1 MKKLLLV
8 SISIVF
14 ALAIQAQKKWQK
26 TGIQLPAPICYA
38 SDEVAHHFTSPPED
52 FLKRLKS
59 SEEKTSDI
67 IVTYIDFPEDAET
80 AFEYAVSIWEYQIK
94 STIPIYMEAI
104 WSDLETGVLGS
115 CSPSVFF
122 ENFDSAPLKDHY
134 YPIALVEKM
143 EGMEISNSSSPDIYA
158 EFSSNI
164 SWYYGTDGNTP
175 LTQYDFVSIVLHEIA
190 HGLGFTGF
198 FFEHD
203 ELGGYGAGL
212 EYPAAFD
219 EYVYNSD
226 DNQLVDTSL
235 FVNHT
240 AELLEELTSNYLYFK
255 SETALTSSSDNQYP
269 RLYAPSTYDE
279 GSSVYHLNESTY
291 LAGDS
296 NSLMTPFAGKG
307 EAIHDPGSHV
317 MGIFADIGWVYT
329 SIIHEELD
337 DFETVSSPIEVIATI
352 HSDSELDSTSLFV
365 IYTTSTFEDSSNSLN
380 LVFSEERDAFVA
392 IFPSLGNGVIKYY
405 LSVSNISGL
414 EFHLPAQAPNQF
426 FSFNIGPDNTPP
438 EIVHSPI
445 KFLLESDPAATFEVT
460 ATDNIGIETVKIEY
474 QINNQETN
482 EILLSP
488 AGNDLFTGNFNFDG
502 LVDGDSISYR
512 VIAIDSSSN
521 SNSQTLPALS
531 NFTFYIEGVY
541 DAVNSYDNDFNTASR
556 DFISPDFYIDTEVN
570 FDNGAMHSPHPYP
583 SPDMNDAY
591 YIFSTMLKYP
601 IILSKYKK
609 MTFREIVLVEPG
621 EEESVFGDDDFWDF
635 VIIEGSK
642 NGTDNWLPLVDG
654 YDSRNND
661 YWETYYNNYIVGTN
675 SLAVGKKGLYVNREI
690 NLLENG
696 NFNENDTIF
705 IRFSLFSDP
714 YANGWGWVIDDLTI
728 QDPPTFN
735 SSIAAVPVQLMVF
748 PNPTTNKLNIQARF
762 DKHISSVQ
770 LSLINSTGQII
781 TKKTLNANDN
791 SITEILD
798 MSQLQA
804 GLYVVNLRLE
814 DGQVITSKVLKTSN

>member
-8 SISIVF
+8 SIIIISTLCVK
-14 ALAIQAQKKWQK
+14 AQKKWQK

-67 IVTYIDFPEDAET
+67 IVTYIDFPEEAET

-94 STIPIYMEAI
+94 STIPIYMEAT

-115 CSPSVFF
+115 CSPSFF
-122 ENFDSAPLKDHY
+122 YENFDSAPLKDHY

-198 FFEHD
+198 FYEHSD
-203 ELGGYGAGL
+203 LGAYGSGL
-212 EYPAAFD
+212 EHPAVFD
-219 EYVYNSD
+219 EYVYNSE

-240 AELLEELTSNYLYFK
+240 AGLLEELTSNYLYFK
-255 SETALTSSSDNQYP
+255 SETALTSSSDYEYP
-269 RLYAPSTYDE
+269 RLYAPPTFDE
-279 GSSVYHLNESTY
+279 GSSIYHLNEATY
-291 LAGDS
+291 SNGDS

-307 EAIHDPGSHV
+307 EAIHNPGSLV

-329 SIIHEELD
+329 SIIHEELED
-337 DFETVSSPIEVIATI
+337 IETISSPIEVIATI
-352 HSDSELDSTSLFV
+352 HSDSELDSTSLV
-365 IYTTSTFEDSSNSLN
+365 VVYTTSSFENSSNSLN
-380 LVFSEERDAFVA
+380 LVFSDDRDAFVA
-392 IFPSLGNGVIKYY
+392 TLPSLENGEIKYY
-405 LSVSNISGL
+405 LSVSSTSGL
-414 EFHLPAQAPNQF
+414 NFRLPAQAPSQF
-426 FSFNIGPDNTPP
+426 FSFNIGPDTTSP
-438 EIVHSPI
+438 EITHSPI
-445 KFLLESDPAATFEVT
+445 KFLLESEPTTVFEVT

-474 QINNQETN
+474 QINNQETY
-482 EILLSP
+482 EIILSP
-488 AGNDLFTGNFNFDG
+488 TGSDLFTGNFNFDG

-512 VIAIDSSSN
+512 IIAIDNSSN
-521 SNSQTLPALS
+521 ANAGTLPS
-531 NFTFYIEGVY
+531 SGNFTFYIEGIY
-541 DAVNSYDNDFNTASR
+541 DAVNSYDNDFNTSTR
-556 DFISPDFYIDTEVN
+556 DFISSDFYIGTEVN

-583 SPDMNDAY
+583 SPDQDDTVY
-591 YIFSTMLKYP
+591 EFSTMLKYP
-601 IILSKYKK
+601 IILSRYKK

-621 EEESVFGDDDFWDF
+621 EDESVFGDDDFWDY
-635 VIIEGSK
+635 VIVEGSK
-642 NGTDNWLPLVDG
+642 NGIDNWLSLVDG
-654 YDSRNND
+654 YDCKTND
-661 YWETYYNNYIVGTN
+661 YWETYYNNYIVGSN
-675 SLAVGKKGLYVNREI
+675 SSAVGKKGLFVNREI
-690 NLLENG
+690 NLLEND

-705 IRFSLFSDP
+705 IRFRLFSDP
-714 YANGWGWVIDDLTI
+714 YAHGWGWVIDDLAI
-728 QDPPTFN
+728 QDPPTVN
-735 SSIAAVPVQLMVF
+735 RSIAAVPVRLMVY
-748 PNPTTNKLNIQARF
+748 PNPTTNQLNIQASF
-762 DKHISSVQ
+762 DKHVSSVQ

-781 TKKTLNANDN
+781 LKKTLNANDN
-791 SITEILD
+791 TITETLD
-798 MSQLQA
+798 MSQLQT

-814 DGQVITSKVLKTSN
+814 DGQVITNKILKTSN